1 MKLLLD
7 QGLPFRN
14 AALLR
19 AQGVDGVHT
28 EELGLARASDR
39 EILARARREQ
49 RAVVTL
55 DADFHTLLAH
65 SGESTP
71 SVIRLRIEG
80 LSAEGVAALVP
91 QVLQSLTGRES
102 LAPGIVASVSDAAP
116 VRVRALPL

>member
-7 QGLPFRN
+7 QGLPLRN

-19 AQGVDGVHT
+19 AQGLDGVHT
-28 EELGLARASDR
+28 EELGLGLARDE
-39 EILARARREQ
+39 EILAHAQSEQ
-49 RAVVTL
+49 RTVVTL
-55 DADFHTLLAH
+55 DSDFHTLLAC
-65 SGESTP
+65 TKATAP

-91 QVLQSLTGRES
+91 QVVGRLVEA
-102 LAPGIVASVSDAAP
+102 LPAGIAASVDGCRH

>member
-28 EELGLARASDR
+28 EELGLGLARDE
-39 EILARARREQ
+39 EILAHARREQ
-49 RAVVTL
+49 RTVVTL
-55 DADFHTLLAH
+55 DSDFHTLLACTGA
-65 SGESTP
+65 SKP

-91 QVLQSLTGRES
+91 QVLDGLTEALPQGV
-102 LAPGIVASVSDAAP
+102 AASVDSLHQ